1 METTLEIEFPCTLLK
16 KENKTNDI
24 KKKLNDIQR
33 AVCGLLN
40 TKGGR
45 LILYSKDGSYSE
57 GNVDDITRRV
67 EQKVASLIGDITA
80 KDKFAREAVKHSEIS
95 FLVEVLSS
103 LCQPCTINYKL
114 YYMSATQVKDVPSSE
129 PMENVQYMIEG
140 NIRKRKLKDH
150 AIIGD
155 HERHFVHSK
164 TVDLRE
170 CESTQF
176 KNLKDEKSKKCDL
189 VSRMKNNKLACY
201 VSAFANG
208 DGGHIYYGIKT
219 DKDGNNV
226 VEGEVVQDQD
236 KIVQEVDKTIRSMCW
251 PKQFAAPEKGKQWD
265 VFFEPVSGV
274 SGSDPKFIIVISVAP
289 FPRGV
294 FAKEPESYH
303 VVNGKVRSLG
313 YLEWK
318 KRLCQHRISDRTPKV
333 DIQLTVGRSSWSS
346 VSAKKMHEHIVDQLV
361 KLRNNGS
368 KQDFQEYTTE
378 LLKNPDCTIN
388 TKIIIQQQRA
398 VYLFREGNYE
408 KAEKLLQENKGLVSK
423 SLDAAIYNVRRLYW
437 MCVVKRSQGELQE
450 SDELYV
456 STIQNGLLTQTIL
469 IEPWLFVH
477 KAKVLEIRIGEMRD
491 SDDCNSLV
499 EDCKELLHQAL
510 RRALVLEDSRI
521 GVVAL
526 KQRVHVFLAKILY
539 GYFLNQGKLTRRKV
553 LKESDR
559 KEADKM
565 LDIVVKSSN
574 SGGWPMTSLCECE
587 FLLVESAQHI
597 RNYEQYQEPRYLEM
611 ASRKS
616 ADALKTSEEKNFK
629 RVINYAKAQLDYL
642 RDLKHP

>member
-1 METTLEIEFPCTLLK
+1 METTLKIEFPCTLLQ

-129 PMENVQYMIEG
+129 PMENIHDMIEG
-140 NIRKRKLKDH
+140 NTRKRKRKHH
-150 AIIGD
+150 AIIGN
-155 HERHFVHSK
+155 HKRRFVHRE
-164 TVDLRE
+164 TVDLRK

-176 KNLKDEKSKKCDL
+176 KKLKDEKSKKCDL
-189 VSRMKNNKLACY
+189 VSQMKNNKLACY

-236 KIVQEVDKTIRSMCW
+236 KIIQEVDKTIKNMCW
-251 PKQFAAPEKGKQWD
+251 PKESAAPEKGKQWNI
-265 VFFEPVSGV
+265 FFEPVSGV
-274 SGSDPKFIIVISVAP
+274 SGSDPKYIIVISVAP
-289 FPRGV
+289 FPGV
-294 FAKEPESYH
+294 FAEEPESYH
-303 VVNGKVRSLG
+303 VVDGEVRSLE
-313 YLEWK
+313 YFEWI
-318 KRLCQHRISDRTPKV
+318 KRLCQHRISNRTPKV
-333 DIQLTVGRSSWSS
+333 DIQRTVGRSSWSS
-346 VSAKKMHEHIVDQLV
+346 ESAKKMHEQIVDQLV

-368 KQDFQEYTTE
+368 KQDFEKYTRE
-378 LLKNPDCTIN
+378 LLKNPDCTSN
-388 TKIIIQQQRA
+388 TKIIIRQQHA
-398 VYLFREGNYE
+398 AYSFRVGNHKE
-408 KAEKLLQENKGLVSK
+408 AEKLLKENEYLVSK
-423 SLDAAIYNVRRLYW
+423 SPDAAIYEVRRLYW
-437 MCVVKRSQGELQE
+437 MCVVKRSQGELRE
-450 SDELYV
+450 SAELH
-456 STIQNGLLTQTIL
+456 TRAIQNGQLTQTIL

-477 KAKVLEIRIGEMRD
+477 KAKVLEIRIGEMCD
-491 SDDCNSLV
+491 SDEYNSLV
-499 EDCKELLHQAL
+499 EDCKKLLHEAL
-510 RRALVLEDSRI
+510 RRALVLEHSRI

-597 RNYEQYQEPRYLEM
+597 TNYEQYHEPRYLEM
-611 ASRKS
+611 ARRKS
-616 ADALKTSEEKNFK
+616 ADALKAGEEKNFK
-629 RVINYAKAQLDYL
+629 SVVNYAKAQLDYL
-642 RDLKHP
+642 RDLTHP

>member
-1 METTLEIEFPCTLLK
+1 METTLKIEFPCTLFT

-24 KKKLNDIQR
+24 KKKLNDVQR

-45 LILYSKDGSYSE
+45 LILYSMDGSYSE

-67 EQKVASLIGDITA
+67 EQKVASLIGDIPA
-80 KDKFAREAVKHSEIS
+80 KDKFAREAVDHSEIS
-95 FLVEVLSS
+95 FRVEVLS
-103 LCQPCTINYKL
+103 QPSTTKYNL
-114 YYMSATQVKDVPSSE
+114 YYMSATQVKEVPSSE
-129 PMENVQYMIEG
+129 PMENVHDMIEG
-140 NIRKRKLKDH
+140 NTRKRKLKDH
-150 AIIGD
+150 AIIGN
-155 HERHFVHSK
+155 HKRRFVDRE
-164 TVDLRE
+164 TIDLRE
-170 CESTQF
+170 CQSIQF
-176 KNLKDEKSKKCDL
+176 KKLKDEKSKKCNL

-303 VVNGKVRSLG
+303 VVDGEVRPLQ

-318 KRLCQHRISDRTPKV
+318 RRLCQHRISDRTPKV
-333 DIQLTVGRSSWSS
+333 DIQWTVWRSSWSS
-346 VSAKKMHEHIVDQLV
+346 VGAKKMDEEIIDDLV

-368 KQDFQEYTTE
+368 KQDFDRRTTE
-378 LLKNPDCTIN
+378 LLKNPDCTSN
-388 TKIIIQQQRA
+388 TKIIIQQQQA
-398 VYLFREGNYE
+398 AYLFREGNYE
-408 KAEKLLQENKGLVSK
+408 KAEKLLKENEDLVRK
-423 SLDAAIYNVRRLYW
+423 SPDFAIYEVRRLYW
-437 MCVVKRSQGELQE
+437 MCVIKRSQGKLQE
-450 SDELYV
+450 SDELYT
-456 STIQNGLLTQTIL
+456 SAIQNELLTQTTL
-469 IEPWLFVH
+469 VGAWLFVH
-477 KAKVLEIRIGEMRD
+477 KGKVLEIHIGEMCG

-499 EDCKELLHQAL
+499 EDCKEVLHQSL
-510 RRALVLEDSRI
+510 RGVSVLKDSRI
-521 GVVAL
+521 SVVAL

-597 RNYEQYQEPRYLEM
+597 RNYEQYQESRYLEM
-611 ASRKS
+611 ARRKS
-616 ADALKTSEEKNFK
+616 ADALKTGEEKNFK
-629 RVINYAKAQLDYL
+629 SVINYAKAQLNYL
-642 RDLKHP
+642 RDLTHP